1 MFYLY
6 SECTR
11 NFFYVLLGPS
21 ATCESNDPD
30 QTNHV
35 NGVGI
40 VRPHEKYAYCQ
51 VVGIVRPTEQYKYC
65 QVYVKHRIRKAIMFV
80 TAVTAFQ
87 FGCLYVYNMT
97 LIFASAILMFSLDMY
112 QYPGTIILLCVWN

>member
-1 MFYLY
+1 MCYLC
-6 SECTR
+6 SECAR
-11 NFFYVLLGPS
+11 KFFYVLLGPS

-35 NGVGI
+35 NDMGV
-40 VRPHEKYAYCQ
+40 VRPHEQYA
-51 VVGIVRPTEQYKYC
+51 YC
-65 QVYVKHRIRKAIMFV
+65 QVYVKHRICKAIIFV

-87 FGCLYVYNMT
+87 FGCLYVYNIR

-112 QYPGTIILLCVWN
+112 QYPGTIVRMELCVCVCVA